1 MIIKSGG
8 RGRPLNVDL
17 EALYEEYNALIPK
30 ASEKMAQLRQ
40 TTKGLRDS
48 DILGTQTSLPK
59 WVEEGRDI
67 LEASIDFNGRT
78 PSYSEIKQIKENMQ
92 SLKQLA
98 SKQSR
103 VFGRALAPQLK
114 RQYEQQLMQWEAQ
127 KTDFLRE
134 QANIIRE
141 KIRQL
146 TPKQQQT
153 LLSSKYYQDPK
164 TLSPYGTNIKAIKKW
179 AEKDSGRSMTK
190 EEATAYLMRR
200 RIEDGLTELFNIK

>member
-8 RGRPLNVDL
+8 RGRPINVDL
-17 EALYEEYNALIPK
+17 QALYEEYNALIPK
-30 ASEKMAQLRQ
+30 ASEKLAQLRQ

-67 LEASIDFNGRT
+67 LEASIDFNGRA
-78 PSYSEIKQIKENMQ
+78 PSYSEIKQIKQNIQ
-92 SLKQLA
+92 SLKQLH
-98 SKQSR
+98 SR
-103 VFGRALAPQLK
+103 QQRVYGRALAPQLK
-114 RQYEQQLMQWEAQ
+114 KQYEQQLMQWEAQ
-127 KTDFLRE
+127 KTDFLKE
-134 QANIIRE
+134 QANVIRE
-141 KIRQL
+141 KIKQL
-146 TPKQQQT
+146 TPAQQQT
-153 LLSSKYYQDPK
+153 LISSKYYQDPK

-179 AEKDSGRSMTK
+179 AEKDSGRTMTK